1 MQRLILFRHAKAER
15 QAPSGEDFDR
25 DLTERGRRD
34 AALMGKVLAE
44 RGYGPDLALV
54 STARRTRS
62 TWDELSGDALSGAL
76 DQTEVQYIE
85 ALYNAPARLLL
96 QSAAQAKAAGT
107 VIVIAHNPG
116 LHEASIG
123 LVQQGSASDAGL
135 KGLRSGM
142 PTATAGVFDFIEGR
156 PRLVDW
162 LLARDFGGGGGE

>member
-25 DLTERGRRD
+25 DLTARGRND

-62 TWDELSGDALSGAL
+62 TWDELSGAFDPA
-76 DQTEVQYIE
+76 DVQSVE

-96 QSAAQAKAAGT
+96 QSAAEAKAAGT
-107 VIVIAHNPG
+107 VMVIAHNPG

-123 LVQQGSASDAGL
+123 LVQQGSASEAAL

-142 PTATAGVFDFIEGR
+142 PTATAGVFEFVEGR